1 MNQYLSKELIVAA
14 RKENNWMA
22 GHVRTLHN
30 FGVCGMVED
39 THLMPILKTFLT
51 ANKIPFESN
60 NRMLLWLPD
69 IKKSLRDLFKQK

>member
-1 MNQYLSKELIVAA
+1 MNQYLSKELVVAA

-39 THLMPILKTFLT
+39 IHLMPILKAFLT